1 MHSTRH
7 RTGVESAASCPLIPV
22 MHKSAWYVLGHAD
35 QELERLVTQARLVDP
50 ITRRS
55 FVEAGIVP
63 GMRVLDVGSGPG
75 DVSFLVADLVGACG
89 EVVGVDR
96 SPIAI
101 RTANTRKA
109 SRSLTNV
116 SFVEGDPTELRFER
130 PFDAVVGRYVLM
142 FQPDPA
148 AMLRRLATHL
158 RPGGVLAFHELDWN
172 GARSHPPVPTYDR
185 SCEWIVKTLAQS
197 GADPRMGAKLAAIM
211 KTAGLPTASLHLESL
226 ASAGPD
232 NAELATF
239 TADLARTLLPEMRRL
254 GIATAEEVGIDTLAA
269 RIRTEMIA
277 STSTII
283 GRAEIG
289 AWARNQT

>member
-1 MHSTRH
+1 VPNS
-7 RTGVESAASCPLIPV
+7 
-22 MHKSAWYVLGHAD
+22 YVLGHAD
-35 QELERLVTQARLVDP
+35 QELERLATQARLVDP

-55 FVEAGIVP
+55 FLEAGVSP

-75 DVSFLVADLVGACG
+75 DVSFLIAGLVGATG

-101 RTANTRKA
+101 QAAIARKA
-109 SRSLTNV
+109 SLTLANV
-116 SFVEGDPTELRFER
+116 SFVEGDPAELKFER

-172 GARSHPPVPTYDR
+172 GARSHPVVPTYDR
-185 SCEWIVKTLAQS
+185 CCEWIVSALAQS

-211 KTAGLPTASLHLESL
+211 KTAGLPAARLHLESL
-226 ASAGPD
+226 ASADPD
-232 NAELATF
+232 SGELATF
-239 TADLARTLLPEMRRL
+239 TADLARTLLPAMLRL

-269 RIRTEMIA
+269 RIRQEMIA
-277 STSTII
+277 NTSTII

-289 AWARNQT
+289 AWVRI

>member
-1 MHSTRH
+1 MPTS
-7 RTGVESAASCPLIPV
+7 
-22 MHKSAWYVLGHAD
+22 YVLGHAD
-35 QELERLVTQARLVDP
+35 QELERLATQARLVDP

-55 FVEAGIVP
+55 FLEAGLSP

-75 DVSFLVADLVGACG
+75 DVSFLIAGLVGATG

-101 RTANTRKA
+101 RAAIARKT
-109 SRSLTNV
+109 SLTLANV
-116 SFVEGDPTELRFER
+116 SFVEGDPAELKFER

-185 SCEWIVKTLAQS
+185 CCEWIVGSLAQS

-211 KTAGLPTASLHLESL
+211 KTAGLPAARLHLESL
-226 ASAGPD
+226 ASAGTD
-232 NAELATF
+232 SAELATF
-239 TADLARTLLPEMRRL
+239 TADLARTLLPEMLRL

-269 RIRTEMIA
+269 RIRQEMIA

-289 AWARNQT
+289 AWVRI

>member
-1 MHSTRH
+1 
-7 RTGVESAASCPLIPV
+7 
-22 MHKSAWYVLGHAD
+22 MHKSASYVLGHTD
-35 QELERLVTQARLVDP
+35 QELERLVNQAQLVDP

-55 FVEAGIVP
+55 FLEAGVSL

-75 DVSFLVADLVGACG
+75 DVSFLVADLVGARG

-101 RTANTRKA
+101 RTANARMA
-109 SRSLTNV
+109 SRPLANV
-116 SFVEGDPTELRFER
+116 SFVEGDPAELQFAR

-148 AMLRRLATHL
+148 AMLHRLATHL

-172 GARSHPPVPTYDR
+172 GARSHPAVPTYDR

-197 GADPRMGAKLAAIM
+197 GADPRLGAKLAAIM
-211 KTAGLPTASLHLESL
+211 NAAGLPAANLHLESL

-232 NAELATF
+232 GAELATF
-239 TADLARTLLPEMRRL
+239 TADLTRALLPEMRRL

-269 RIRTEMIA
+269 RIRGEMIA
-277 STSTII
+277 STATII

-289 AWARNQT
+289 AWARNQV

>member
-1 MHSTRH
+1 VPNS
-7 RTGVESAASCPLIPV
+7 
-22 MHKSAWYVLGHAD
+22 YVLGHAD
-35 QELERLVTQARLVDP
+35 QELERLITQARLVDP

-55 FVEAGIVP
+55 FLEAGVGP

-75 DVSFLVADLVGACG
+75 DVSFLAAELIGATG
-89 EVVGVDR
+89 EVIGVDR

-101 RTANTRKA
+101 RTATARKA
-109 SRSLTNV
+109 SLALANV
-116 SFVEGDPTELRFER
+116 SFVEGDPAELKFER

-158 RPGGVLAFHELDWN
+158 RPGGVLVFHEIDWN

-185 SCEWIVKTLAQS
+185 CCQWIVGTLAQS

-211 KTAGLPTASLHLESL
+211 KTAGLPAASLHVESL

-232 NAELATF
+232 SAELATF
-239 TADLARTLLPEMRRL
+239 TADLARTLLPEMLRL
-254 GIATAEEVGIDTLAA
+254 GIATAEEVGIDALTA
-269 RIRTEMIA
+269 RIRKEMIA

-289 AWARNQT
+289 AWVRI

>member
-1 MHSTRH
+1 
-7 RTGVESAASCPLIPV
+7 
-22 MHKSAWYVLGHAD
+22 
-35 QELERLVTQARLVDP
+35 
-50 ITRRS
+50 
-55 FVEAGIVP
+55 
-63 GMRVLDVGSGPG
+63 MRVLDVGSGPG
-75 DVSFLVADLVGACG
+75 DVSFLVADLVGARG

-96 SPIAI
+96 TPIAI

-172 GARSHPPVPTYDR
+172 GARSHPAVPTYDR

-211 KTAGLPTASLHLESL
+211 KTAGLPAASLHLESL
-226 ASAGPD
+226 ASAAPD
-232 NAELATF
+232 SAELATF

-289 AWARNQT
+289 AWARNQA

>member
-1 MHSTRH
+1 MPNS
-7 RTGVESAASCPLIPV
+7 
-22 MHKSAWYVLGHAD
+22 YVLGHAD
-35 QELERLVTQARLVDP
+35 QELERLITQARLVDP

-55 FVEAGIVP
+55 FLEAGVGP

-75 DVSFLVADLVGACG
+75 DVSFLAAELIGATG
-89 EVVGVDR
+89 EVIGVDR

-101 RTANTRKA
+101 RTATARKA
-109 SRSLTNV
+109 SLALANV
-116 SFVEGDPTELRFER
+116 SFVEGDPAELKFER

-158 RPGGVLAFHELDWN
+158 RPGGVLVFHEIDWN

-185 SCEWIVKTLAQS
+185 CCQWIVGTLAQS

-211 KTAGLPTASLHLESL
+211 KTAGLPAASLHVESL

-232 NAELATF
+232 SAELATF
-239 TADLARTLLPEMRRL
+239 TADLARTLLPEMLRL
-254 GIATAEEVGIDTLAA
+254 GIATAEEVGIDALTA
-269 RIRTEMIA
+269 RIRKEMIA

-289 AWARNQT
+289 AWVRI

>member
-1 MHSTRH
+1 MRKATS
-7 RTGVESAASCPLIPV
+7 
-22 MHKSAWYVLGHAD
+22 YVLGHSD

-50 ITRRS
+50 ITRRT
-55 FVEAGIVP
+55 FLEAGVAP
-63 GMRVLDVGSGPG
+63 GMRVLDVGSGAG
-75 DVSFLVADLVGACG
+75 DVSFLVAKMIGASG
-89 EVVGVDR
+89 EVIGADR

-101 RTANTRKA
+101 RVATARKA
-109 SRSLTNV
+109 SLSFANV
-116 SFVEGDPTELRFER
+116 SFVEGDPAELKFER

-142 FQPDPA
+142 FQPDPV

-158 RPGGVLAFHELDWN
+158 RPSGVLAFHELDWS
-172 GARSHPPVPTYDR
+172 GARSHPAVPTYDQ
-185 SCEWIVKTLAQS
+185 SCDWIVTTLAQS
-197 GADPRMGAKLAAIM
+197 GADPRLGAKLAAIM
-211 KTAGLPTASLHLESL
+211 KAAGLPAASLHLESL

-232 NAELATF
+232 GAELATF
-239 TADLARTLLPEMRRL
+239 TADLARILLPEMLRL

-289 AWARNQT
+289 AWARLQD